1 MGTVVLISVVQLLHL
16 FVIWFLNE
24 MRFSGYC
31 FRFRKM
37 KIGNH
42 IKNVNQ
48 SKKNGGLKM
57 THFYYSNNIFF
68 GCPKRF
74 EFYRLISCVNFF
86 LPVMIINFNCLFK
99 NFKSLP
105 DTPFFHYQT
114 VYNQFFFLYECI
126 FETIT

>member
-68 GCPKRF
+68 GVQNALSF
-74 EFYRLISCVNFF
+74 I
-86 LPVMIINFNCLFK
+86 
-99 NFKSLP
+99 
-105 DTPFFHYQT
+105 D
-114 VYNQFFFLYECI
+114 
-126 FETIT
+126 

>member
-68 GCPKRF
+68 GVQNALSFIDWFRVW
-74 EFYRLISCVNFF
+74 IFF
-86 LPVMIINFNCLFK
+86 PVMIINFNCLFK
-99 NFKSLP
+99 MFKSLP